1 MEKHTVTSQPRPE
14 VMDVYNLPLADEE
27 ANAPCHRHC
36 HIARLRQLLIPVV
49 LAFLALVGVLLL
61 SPFDITGGHSLFSRA
76 VDDAGSS
83 TGSGSFVDNK
93 LYLIVVFVGL
103 VVVVIL
109 GVSVLSFPFLVLP
122 TNAELDMLE
131 FLTDQGRLRI
141 HAAVLV
147 ICALA
152 VVALRVWNA

>member
-1 MEKHTVTSQPRPE
+1 MEKNTVTSQPRPE

-76 VDDAGSS
+76 VNDAGSS

-109 GVSVLSFPFLVLP
+109 GICLSFWCCK
-122 TNAELDMLE
+122 
-131 FLTDQGRLRI
+131 DQGRLRI

>member
-1 MEKHTVTSQPRPE
+1 MEKNTVTSQPRPE

-76 VDDAGSS
+76 VNDAGSS

-109 GVSVLSFPFLVLP
+109 G
-122 TNAELDMLE
+122 
-131 FLTDQGRLRI
+131 TDQGRLRI

>member
-1 MEKHTVTSQPRPE
+1 MEKNTITSQPRPE

-61 SPFDITGGHSLFSRA
+61 SSFDITGGHSLFSRA
-76 VDDAGSS
+76 VDDT
-83 TGSGSFVDNK
+83 TGNNGTFVDNK

-103 VVVVIL
+103 LVVVIL
-109 GVSVLSFPFLVLP
+109 G
-122 TNAELDMLE
+122 
-131 FLTDQGRLRI
+131 GRLRI

>member
-1 MEKHTVTSQPRPE
+1 MEKNTITSQPRPE

-49 LAFLALVGVLLL
+49 LAFLALVGVVLL

-76 VDDAGSS
+76 VDDATSN
-83 TGSGSFVDNK
+83 SGTFVDNK

-103 VVVVIL
+103 LVVVIL
-109 GVSVLSFPFLVLP
+109 G
-122 TNAELDMLE
+122 
-131 FLTDQGRLRI
+131 GRLRI
-141 HAAVLV
+141 HAVVLV
-147 ICALA
+147 ICAPA

>member
-1 MEKHTVTSQPRPE
+1 MEKNTVTSQPRPE

-61 SPFDITGGHSLFSRA
+61 SPFDITSGQSLFSRQ
-76 VDDAGSS
+76 VNDAGSS

-93 LYLIVVFVGL
+93 RKLLCFQPGAAEPIVLRQYTSSLYLS
-103 VVVVIL
+103 
-109 GVSVLSFPFLVLP
+109 VSSS
-122 TNAELDMLE
+122 
-131 FLTDQGRLRI
+131 
-141 HAAVLV
+141 
-147 ICALA
+147 
-152 VVALRVWNA
+152 